1 MSDLPGAMT
10 GLKDALYNTKLPTM
24 KSHAGGWDAGAAR
37 LWPVQGPDRRE
48 AGCLGAACDCHG
60 SGLACWRGTSH
71 QGMLL
76 CSSPH
81 CQCFSRLAG
90 SSELALQVLQCAGAL
105 TAFRTA
111 VAPEAISTIH
121 LSGNVSKAEKPARQ
135 LSPLP
140 VVSTWHSQGL
150 QRMITLLQ
158 ALDPALCERHH

>member
-1 MSDLPGAMT
+1 MLFQTSRVIRTGFASAAM
-10 GLKDALYNTKLPTM
+10 
-24 KSHAGGWDAGAAR
+24 R
-37 LWPVQGPDRRE
+37 
-48 AGCLGAACDCHG
+48 
-60 SGLACWRGTSH
+60 
-71 QGMLL
+71 
-76 CSSPH
+76 
-81 CQCFSRLAG
+81 
-90 SSELALQVLQCAGAL
+90 GAL